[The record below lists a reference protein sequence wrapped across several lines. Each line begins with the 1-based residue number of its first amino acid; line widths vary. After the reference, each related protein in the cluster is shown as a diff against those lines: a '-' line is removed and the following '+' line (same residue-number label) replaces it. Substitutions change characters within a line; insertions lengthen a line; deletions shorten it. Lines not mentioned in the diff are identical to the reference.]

1 MTLCISLRHLL
12 PLLLQLLPEIHITL
26 TKWQTRIITS
36 QRIGDNFDLFQLED
50 AAASMMPYRMAL
62 YFFRSLNRIK
72 FVGVLKK
79 KKNQGHRHANHSGK
93 FPFSNL
99 NSDDTQC
106 FNLYNTT
113 YYTWLWVEGFYCHRL
128 LPHLHCGF
136 RLLKIRSW
144 CSELIYPG
152 FSWLLWHLNN
162 NDEQW
167 QWLIGICMRW
177 LRKLLLEGENRGIQR
192 GKI

>member
-72 FVGVLKK
+72 FVGVFKK
-79 KKNQGHRHANHSGK
+79 KKKIKGTVMPIIQESFHFQTSTPMTLSALTSTILLIILGFGLKVFIVTDSCLTSTAAFACWKSGPDVANSSTQASADSSDTWITMKSNGSG
-93 FPFSNL
+93 
-99 NSDDTQC
+99 
-106 FNLYNTT
+106 
-113 YYTWLWVEGFYCHRL
+113 W
-128 LPHLHCGF
+128 
-136 RLLKIRSW
+136 
-144 CSELIYPG
+144 
-152 FSWLLWHLNN
+152 
-162 NDEQW
+162 
-167 QWLIGICMRW
+167 
-177 LRKLLLEGENRGIQR
+177 
-192 GKI
+192 